1 MGTDEFTLSDADR
14 AAMAAAD
21 VALIEH
27 DRVEELQ
34 RQAVLEQVKG
44 IVSAEVYA
52 EILEELTESGYT
64 HDYKVT
70 SIPVGQEQD
79 DGASWG
85 NTFVNQTTDGGHT
98 GDEYAGTVSIP
109 LGDGKF
115 FQFAF
120 SM

>member
-1 MGTDEFTLSDADR
+1 MDYQPTERDL
-14 AAMAAAD
+14 AAMAAMD
-21 VALIEH
+21 ALIHEE
-27 DRVEELQ
+27 DRAEEQQ
-34 RQAVLEQVKG
+34 RQAVLEKVIG
-44 IVSAEVYA
+44 IVSADVYA

-70 SIPVGQEQD
+70 SIPVGQEQY

-85 NTFVNQTTDGGHT
+85 NTFVNQTTNGGFT

-115 FQFAF
+115 FQFAY